1 MLGFMYG
8 QTEYQML
15 ENAIHLEDY
24 VSFGVDNGFSF
35 LTITDSNLHGHFKF
49 YNLCKEN
56 NIKPVIGLSVK
67 ISSSVNRENIVL
79 LYAKNK
85 IGYQNLLQISS
96 KQALEGS
103 VDDEFIIKHSNG
115 LFLVSSALESDLD
128 YLIYCQEY
136 SGAVNEL
143 KRLQG
148 LTKEFYLGVMPSSFL
163 YATIYQDL
171 FKLKTKY
178 NLVMLPV
185 SKTSYLSQNDELVY
199 HSLLKIGET
208 NKVLSID
215 DLHLK
220 TKEELEEEFNE
231 IKFVFDNL
239 NSVIDSISDDIISFD
254 HPLPIF
260 QNKLGISS
268 GEYLSK
274 LCKKGLDKRLL
285 NSNTNKNEYLL
296 RLEYELNIINK
307 MNYNDYFLI
316 VWDFVKFAKNNK
328 ILVGPGRGSAPGSLV
343 AYCLGIT
350 EIDPIKYGLLF
361 ERFLN
366 PERVSMPD
374 IDIDFPDDKRD
385 IVINYVKEKYGDDH
399 VCYISAFGTF
409 QLKSSVRDLFRITGY
424 DSKYIDVVIK
434 LLERNASEEE
444 IKKELGNHHEL
455 IELISIAK
463 KMEGLPRHISTHAA
477 GIILSSSPLS
487 KTIPLRGGMNNMY
500 QSQLEAVDLEKLGLL
515 KIDFLGIRNL
525 SLVSDMINE
534 ILKIEP
540 TFDIRNIPFS
550 DEKTF
555 KLLSSGDTLGIFQ
568 LESTGITN
576 VIKKMKPTK
585 FEDLVAVLALY
596 RPGPMD
602 NINEYIE
609 RKHGKEFT
617 YLHPDLKDIL
627 EDTYG
632 IIIYQEQIMKI
643 AQVFAGYSLGEAD
656 ILRRAVSKK
665 KKDVL
670 EALRDKFINSS
681 VSNGY
686 DVNVAEKIYNYIEK
700 FADYGFNRS
709 HTVAYGIFSYQM
721 AYIKANYFN
730 VFISKILNNVIG
742 NDSELANYVKY
753 CIGKGIEI
761 YPPNVNTSTNRF
773 VLDKEGL
780 IMPINAIHSI
790 GSLVSKK
797 IVDERKNGEFKDF
810 FDFKTRMSTE
820 VNSRML
826 ENLIYAGFFD
836 SFGKSH
842 SYLMQNINSSFSS
855 YISGSESIDN
865 LEEYGYDKL
874 KEDEYNALGFNLK
887 YNNFKEYQKY
897 FAIYKATNPNEL
909 VVDKKVNVV
918 GIVKRVKS
926 LKTKKGDYMAFVTLD
941 CNNQLLDLV
950 LFSEVYNKYLDVL
963 NSKDLILV
971 NGFVRE
977 RNDSLQIQV
986 EKMKELKS

>member
-8 QTEYQML
+8 QTEYQIL

-24 VSFGVDNGFSF
+24 VSFGVSNGFSF

-49 YNLCKEN
+49 YNLCKAN

-67 ISSSVNRENIVL
+67 INSSVNRENIVL

-85 IGYQNLLQISS
+85 EGYQNLLEIST
-96 KQALEGS
+96 KQALEG
-103 VDDEFIIKHSNG
+103 VVEDDFIKSHSKG
-115 LFLVSSALESDLD
+115 LFLVTSAVESDLD

-136 SGAVNEL
+136 NEAVSEL
-143 KRLQG
+143 QRLQS
-148 LTKEFYLGVMPSSFL
+148 LTSNFYLGVMPSSFL
-163 YATIYQDL
+163 YETIYQDL
-171 FKLKTKY
+171 FKLSEKY
-178 NLVMLPV
+178 HLIMLPV
-185 SKTSYLSQNDELVY
+185 SKTSYMNKEDELVY

-220 TKEELEEEFNE
+220 TKEELLDEFRE
-231 IKFVFDNL
+231 ISFVFDNL
-239 NSVIDSISDDIISFD
+239 ESVINDISEDIISFD
-254 HPLPIF
+254 HPLPKY

-268 GEYLSK
+268 NEYLSK

-285 NSNTNKNEYLL
+285 NIKANKEEYSS
-296 RLEYELNIINK
+296 RLEYELDIINK

-350 EIDPIKYGLLF
+350 DIDPIKYGLLF

-385 IVINYVKEKYGDDH
+385 LVINYVKEKYGSDH

-434 LLERNASEEE
+434 LLEKNSTDED

-455 IELISIAK
+455 IELIWIAK
-463 KMEGLPRHISTHAA
+463 KIEGLPRHISTHAA
-477 GIILSSSPLS
+477 GIILSSSSLFKS
-487 KTIPLRGGMNNMY
+487 IPLRSGMNNIY

-534 ILKIEP
+534 ISKCDAN
-540 TFDIRNIPFS
+540 FDIRNISYS
-550 DEKTF
+550 DDKTF

-568 LESTGITN
+568 LESSGITN

-609 RKHGKEFT
+609 RKHGKTFT
-617 YLHPDLKDIL
+617 YLHPNLKDIL

-670 EALRDKFINSS
+670 EAEREKFISSS
-681 VSNGY
+681 VDNGY
-686 DVNVAEKIYNYIEK
+686 DINVANEIYDYIAK

-721 AYIKANYFN
+721 AFIKANYFDIF
-730 VFISKILNNVIG
+730 VAKILNNVIG

-753 CIGKGIEI
+753 CLGKGIEI
-761 YPPNVNTSTNRF
+761 YPPNINISTNRF
-773 VLDKEGL
+773 IIKEGAL
-780 IMPINAIHSI
+780 IMPINAVHSV
-790 GSLVSKK
+790 GNLVAKK
-797 IVDERKNGEFKDF
+797 IIAERNNSLFKDF
-810 FDFKTRMSTE
+810 FDFKNRMSSE

-826 ENLIYAGFFD
+826 ENLVGAGFFE

-842 SYLMQNINSSFSS
+842 AYLMQNINSSFSS
-855 YISGSESIDN
+855 YISGSEAIDD
-865 LEEYGYDKL
+865 LQEFSYEKL

-887 YNNFKEYQKY
+887 YNNFKEYQK
-897 FAIYKATNPNEL
+897 FFEMYKATNPNEL
-909 VVDKKVNVV
+909 IIDKKVNVV
-918 GIVKRVKS
+918 GQIKRVKS

-950 LFSEVYNKYLDVL
+950 LFSEVYNNYFDVL
-963 NSKDLILV
+963 NSKGLILV

-986 EKMKELKS
+986 EKMKKLN

>member
-24 VSFGVDNGFSF
+24 VSFGVKNGFPF

-49 YNLCKEN
+49 YNMCKAN

-67 ISSSVNRENIVL
+67 IRSSINRENIVL

-85 IGYQNLLQISS
+85 IGYQNLLEISS
-96 KQALEGS
+96 QQALNS
-103 VDDEFIIKHSNG
+103 MVDDEFIIDHSEG
-115 LFLVSSALESDLD
+115 LFLVTSAIESDLD

-136 SGAVNEL
+136 DNAVSEL
-143 KRLQG
+143 KRLQS
-148 LTKEFYLGVMPSSFL
+148 LTKDFYLGVMPSSFL
-163 YATIYQDL
+163 YETIYQDVFRL
-171 FKLKTKY
+171 ASKY
-178 NLVMLPV
+178 QLTILPV
-185 SKTSYLSQNDELVY
+185 SKTSYLSKDDELVY

-220 TKEELEEEFNE
+220 TKEELMEEFSE
-231 IKFVFDNL
+231 ISYVFENLDN
-239 NSVIDSISDDIISFD
+239 VINSISDDIISTV
-254 HPLPIF
+254 HPLPKF
-260 QNKLGISS
+260 SNKLGISS
-268 GEYLSK
+268 KEYLAK
-274 LCKKGLDKRLL
+274 LCEKGLDKRLL
-285 NSNTNKNEYLL
+285 GTDLNKKEYST
-296 RLEYELNIINK
+296 RLQYELDVINK
-307 MNYNDYFLI
+307 MNYDDYFLI

-385 IVINYVKEKYGDDH
+385 LVINYVKEKYGEDH

-409 QLKSSVRDLFRITGY
+409 QLKSSVRDLFRVSGY

-434 LLERNASEEE
+434 LLERNASDDE
-444 IKKELGNHHEL
+444 IQKELDNHHEL

-477 GIILSSSPLS
+477 GIILSSSPLF
-487 KTIPLRGGMNNMY
+487 KTIPLRGGLNNMY
-500 QSQLEAVDLEKLGLL
+500 QSQLEAIDLEKLGLL

-525 SLVSDMINE
+525 SLVSDMIKE
-534 ILKIEP
+534 INKNDLS
-540 TFDIRNIPFS
+540 FDIRSISYS

-555 KLLSSGDTLGIFQ
+555 KLLASGDTLGIFQ

-576 VIKKMKPTK
+576 VLKKMKPSK

-602 NINEYIE
+602 NINTYIE
-609 RKHGKEFT
+609 RKHGKSFS
-617 YLHPDLKDIL
+617 YLHPNLKSIL

-670 EALRDKFINSS
+670 EAEREKFISS
-681 VSNGY
+681 SIANGY
-686 DVNVAEKIYNYIEK
+686 DFKIANEIYDYIAK

-721 AYIKANYFN
+721 AYLKANYFD

-742 NDSELANYVKY
+742 NDSELANYIKY
-753 CIGKGIEI
+753 SMGKGIDI
-761 YPPNVNTSTNRF
+761 YHPDVNLSSNRF
-773 VLDKEGL
+773 VLKDGGL
-780 IMPINAIHSI
+780 VMPINAIHSI
-790 GSLVSKK
+790 GSMVAKK
-797 IVDERKNGEFKDF
+797 IVLERKQGEFKDF
-810 FDFKTRMSTE
+810 FDFKNRMSSD
-820 VNSRML
+820 VNVRML
-826 ENLIYAGFFD
+826 ENLINAGFFD

-842 SYLMQNINSSFSS
+842 AYLMQNINNTFSS
-855 YISGSESIDN
+855 YITGSESINDI
-865 LEEYGYDKL
+865 EEFSSMKL
-874 KEDEYNALGFNLK
+874 KEDEFSALGFNLK
-887 YNNFKEYQKY
+887 YNSFKEYQK
-897 FAIYKATNPNEL
+897 FFQIYKATNPSDL
-909 VVDKKVNVV
+909 VVNKKVNVV
-918 GIVKRVKS
+918 GQIKRVKS
-926 LKTKKGDYMAFVTLD
+926 LQTKKGDYMAFVTLD

-950 LFSEVYNKYLDVL
+950 LFSEVYNEYVDVL
-963 NSKDLILV
+963 NAKGLVLV
-971 NGFVRE
+971 NGFVRS
-977 RNDSLQIQV
+977 RNESLQIQV
-986 EKMKELKS
+986 EKMKKLN

>member
-8 QTEYQML
+8 QTEYQIL

-49 YNLCKEN
+49 YNLCKAN

-67 ISSSVNRENIVL
+67 INSSINRENIIL

-85 IGYQNLLQISS
+85 EGYQNLLEISTTL
-96 KQALEGS
+96 ALEGIVS
-103 VDDEFIIKHSNG
+103 DEFIKSHSNG
-115 LFLVSSALESDLD
+115 LFLVTSAVESDLD
-128 YLIYCQEY
+128 YLIYLQQY
-136 SGAVNEL
+136 NDAVSEL
-143 KRLQG
+143 KRLES
-148 LTKEFYLGVMPSSFL
+148 LTSEFYLGVMPSSFL
-163 YATIYQDL
+163 YETIYQDL
-171 FKLKTKY
+171 FRLKDKFKLT
-178 NLVMLPV
+178 MLPV
-185 SKTSYLSQNDELVY
+185 AKTSYYLQEDELVY
-199 HSLLKIGET
+199 HSLLKISET
-208 NKVLSID
+208 NKVLGID

-220 TKEELEEEFNE
+220 TKEELISEFSE
-231 IKFVFDNL
+231 ISFVFDNL
-239 NSVIDSISDDIISFD
+239 NNLIESISDDIISTN
-254 HPLPIF
+254 HPLPKY

-268 GEYLSK
+268 KEYLYK
-274 LCKKGLDKRLL
+274 LCKKGLEKRLL
-285 NSNTNKNEYLL
+285 GKTVDKK
-296 RLEYELNIINK
+296 EYEERLSYELEIINK
-307 MNYNDYFLI
+307 MKYDDYFLI

-343 AYCLGIT
+343 SYCLGIT
-350 EIDPIKYGLLF
+350 EIDPIRYGLLF

-385 IVINYVKEKYGDDH
+385 LVINYVKEKYGDDH

-434 LLERNASEEE
+434 LLERNATDEE
-444 IKKELGNHHEL
+444 ILKELDNHREL
-455 IELISIAK
+455 VELISIAK
-463 KMEGLPRHISTHAA
+463 KIEGLPRHISTHAA

-487 KTIPLRGGMNNMY
+487 RSIPLRSGMNNMY

-525 SLVSDMINE
+525 SLVSEMITE
-534 ILKIEP
+534 ISKVEP
-540 TFDIRNIPFS
+540 SFDIRNIS
-550 DEKTF
+550 YADEKTF

-568 LESTGITN
+568 LESAGITN
-576 VIKKMKPTK
+576 VIKKMKPSK

-602 NINEYIE
+602 NINTYIE
-609 RKHGKEFT
+609 RKHGACFD
-617 YLHPDLKDIL
+617 YLHKDLVDIL
-627 EDTYG
+627 QDTYG

-670 EALRDKFINSS
+670 ESERARFVSS
-681 VSNGY
+681 SIKNGY
-686 DVNVAEKIYNYIEK
+686 DKNVADVIYDYIAK

-730 VFISKILNNVIG
+730 IFISKILNNVIG

-753 CIGKGIEI
+753 CVGKGINVL
-761 YPPNVNTSTNRF
+761 PPNVNISTNRF
-773 VLDKEGL
+773 VIKGNNL
-780 IMPINAIHSI
+780 IMPINAVHSI
-790 GSLVSKK
+790 GSMVAKK
-797 IVDERKNGEFKDF
+797 IIAERKNGLFTDF
-810 FDFKTRMSTE
+810 FDFKNRMSSD

-826 ENLIYAGFFD
+826 ENLIASGFFD
-836 SFGKSH
+836 AFGKSH
-842 SYLMQNINSSFSS
+842 AYLMQNNSSSFSS
-855 YISGSESIDN
+855 YISGSEAISDVA
-865 LEEYGYDKL
+865 EYSVEKL
-874 KEDEYNALGFNLK
+874 KEDEYNALGFNLT
-887 YNNFKEYQKY
+887 YNNFKEYQK
-897 FAIYKATNPNEL
+897 FFEMYKATNPNEL
-909 VVDKKVNVV
+909 IVDKKVNVI
-918 GIVKRVKS
+918 GFIKRVKS
-926 LKTKKGDYMAFVTLD
+926 LQTKKGDYMAFVTLD

-950 LFSEVYNKYLDVL
+950 LFSEVYSNFSSVLDTKGLV
-963 NSKDLILV
+963 LV
-971 NGFVRE
+971 NGVVRE

-986 EKMKELKS
+986 EKMKKLN